1 MIRKTIS
8 GLIILIYIILGL
20 LTDDLE
26 SALYIIMYCLL
37 PFFAIWFPTEMGD
50 FVGVRLGAPSIT
62 GQSPGCLIHFLGWIM
77 LFIPIVVVSILMLTV
92 E

>member
-1 MIRKTIS
+1 MVRKIIS
-8 GLIILIYIILGL
+8 GLIILLYIILGL

-26 SALYIIMYCLL
+26 SALYIILYCLL

-50 FVGVRLGAPSIT
+50 FIGTRLGAPSIT
-62 GQSPGCLIHFLGWIM
+62 GQSPGCLIHFLGWVM
-77 LFIPIVVVSILMLTV
+77 LFAPVFVVLILMLTV